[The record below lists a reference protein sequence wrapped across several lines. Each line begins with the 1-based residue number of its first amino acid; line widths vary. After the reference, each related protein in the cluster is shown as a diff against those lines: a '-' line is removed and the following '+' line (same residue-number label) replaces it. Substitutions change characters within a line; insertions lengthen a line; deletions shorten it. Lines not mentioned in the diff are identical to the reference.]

1 MKAVILAGGRG
12 TRLGSVT
19 HKTPKPMIPI
29 GGRPL
34 LDHQLELLKS
44 YGFTEVLLATGHL
57 GEIIRNHFGDGRSRG
72 MQIEYLQEE
81 TPLGTAGAV
90 LSCGHLLKD
99 DFLVLY
105 ADVMF
110 DLDLARLV
118 DFHRQR
124 SGDATLVLHPND
136 HPQDSDL
143 VEVDTAGRITR
154 FHPKPHDPGI
164 YYRNLVNAALYV
176 MSPRILAAIDGGK
189 PSDFGRDVFPGIVDR
204 MNLYGYLTA
213 EYLKDVG
220 TPGRLEAVSADH
232 ASGRISRMNRRT
244 RRRAVFLDRDG
255 VINAEKGYISRVED
269 FDLLP
274 GVAAAI
280 RRINASELLTIVVTN
295 QPVVA
300 RNMCSEG
307 TVEMIHRKMDTLLGR
322 EKAKLD
328 AVYYCPHHPDAGYPG
343 ENTRYKVDCNCRK
356 PRTGMV
362 DRASEEFNIDLPG
375 SFIIGDTWR
384 DIQTGKNCGMTAY
397 AVRSPAPYG
406 DRNVQPDATF
416 DSLAEAVD
424 FIHHCYPRVIP

>member
-1 MKAVILAGGRG
+1 MKAVILAGGEG
-12 TRLGSVT
+12 TRLGSLT
-19 HKTPKPMIPI
+19 RTTPKPMIPL

-34 LDHQLELLKS
+34 LEHQLELLKR
-44 YGFTEVLLATGHL
+44 YGFTEVLLITGYL
-57 GEIIRNHFGDGRSRG
+57 GEVIRDHFGDGQSRG
-72 MQIEYLQEE
+72 MRIEYFREE

-90 LSCGHLLKD
+90 KAAGHLLKD

-105 ADVMF
+105 GDVMLDV
-110 DLDLARLV
+110 DLTRLV
-118 DFHRQR
+118 DFHFEK
-124 SGDATLVLHPND
+124 SGDATLVVHPND

-143 VEVDTAGRITR
+143 VEADAAGRITG
-154 FHPKPHDPGI
+154 FHPKPHDPRI

-176 MSPRILAAIDGGK
+176 MSPGVLSRVEAGRPA
-189 PSDFGRDVFPGIVDR
+189 DFGKDVFPGMVDR

-220 TPGRLEAVSADH
+220 TPERLEQVSADY
-232 ASGRISRMNRRT
+232 ASGRVSRMNRQI
-244 RRRAVFLDRDG
+244 RRRAIFLDRDG
-255 VINAEKGYISRVED
+255 IINAEKGYISRVED

-280 RRINASELLTIVVTN
+280 RRINASELLAIVVTN

-300 RNMCSEG
+300 RNLCSEE
-307 TVEMIHRKMDTLLGR
+307 TVEMIHRKMETLLGR

-343 ENTRYKVDCNCRK
+343 ENVRYKVDCDCRK

-362 DRASEEFNIDLPG
+362 DRAREEFNIDLAG
-375 SFIIGDTWR
+375 SFIVGDTWR
-384 DIQTGKNCGMTAY
+384 DIQTGRDCGMTAY

-406 DRNVQPDATF
+406 DRNVEPDATF

-424 FIHHCYPRVIP
+424 FIHHLYPRVIP